1 MLVKNRLLKLK
12 TNSANKN
19 RNDRPP
25 CSTIDV
31 QTDEIFPTVTSKTS
45 VPGEGVYSYIHVHI
59 P

>member
-12 TNSANKN
+12 TNKN

-45 VPGEGVYSYIHVHI
+45 VPGDGVYSYIHVHI